1 MNPTDETV
9 VNLFWTGGWD
19 STFRLLELLLDYG
32 LETQPYYLIDPSRP
46 STRME
51 LAAIAAMK
59 GQILSDYPHTE
70 SLFRPIEV
78 IMVSEIP
85 HNQQIESWHS
95 DLQERFPRLGNQY
108 DWLARFAAS
117 RGLNDLELCVVKYD
131 VGLVSTLMRKS
142 AELKSDEKSGL
153 EYYQVVNFEKIPEMK
168 LFSAFRLP
176 TLGITKAEMGEK
188 AVHSGRE
195 HIMQMTW
202 FCHTPRR
209 KSPCGSCGPCR
220 ATADQGNRER
230 IGLYNRTIRR
240 RVFRPSRLLW
250 GQFKEFLRP
259 RRRLR
264 TLRRRFGFERNS

>member
-51 LAAIAAMK
+51 IAAIAPK
-59 GQILSDYPHTE
+59 KCQILSHYPHTE

-131 VGLVSTLMRKS
+131 VGLVSTLMTKS
-142 AELKSDEKSGL
+142 AEL
-153 EYYQVVNFEKIPEMK
+153 
-168 LFSAFRLP
+168 
-176 TLGITKAEMGEK
+176 
-188 AVHSGRE
+188 
-195 HIMQMTW
+195 
-202 FCHTPRR
+202 
-209 KSPCGSCGPCR
+209 
-220 ATADQGNRER
+220 
-230 IGLYNRTIRR
+230 
-240 RVFRPSRLLW
+240 
-250 GQFKEFLRP
+250 
-259 RRRLR
+259 
-264 TLRRRFGFERNS
+264 